1 MTSNSRHAIK
11 PFVCLLLAIAFVF
24 TVVEVSIAGSSP
36 FVCMDFTGL
45 ITTSSGVPV
54 QNGIYAIRCDIYE
67 DSSGGIVRYSE
78 TFPSVLVTRGLYRL
92 RLGSNPGFREVCN
105 TSPLF
110 TEITILSGPGG
121 GFPLTFS
128 PRSLMTGAP
137 YAVGPWFRDDSLS
150 IFCESNVGIGSTT
163 PAQRLTIANQGNLA
177 IDLVNE
183 AQPPNSRRWHIS
195 SVGGSMR
202 FRSMADDETTVQAEA
217 LSLLRNGNV
226 GVGAIVPTEKLEVA
240 GNIKASQFKLG
251 SVTIRAGVG
260 SPEGIVIGS
269 VGDLFLRSDGGQG
282 TVFYVKESGIGNTG
296 WVAK

>member
-11 PFVCLLLAIAFVF
+11 PFAYLLLVIAFVF

-36 FVCMDFTGL
+36 FACMDFTGL

-54 QNGIYAIRCDIYE
+54 QNGIYTIKCDIYD
-67 DSSGGIVRYSE
+67 DSSGNDLLYSE
-78 TFPSVLVTRGLYRL
+78 TFSNVLVSRGLFKVG
-92 RLGSNPGFREVCN
+92 LGSQPGFRAALSK
-105 TSPLF
+105 SPLF
-110 TEITILSGPGG
+110 VETTILTGPGG

-128 PRSLMTGAP
+128 PRSAIAGAP
-137 YAVGPWFRDDSLS
+137 YAVAPWFHDDSS
-150 IFCESNVGIGSTT
+150 NIYCESNVGIGSTA
-163 PAQRLTIANQGNLA
+163 PAQRLKIANQGNLA

-269 VGDLFLRSDGGQG
+269 VGDLILRSDGGNG
-282 TVFYVKESGIGNTG
+282 TVFYVKESGAGPTG

>member
-11 PFVCLLLAIAFVF
+11 PFVCLLLAIAFACTF
-24 TVVEVSIAGSSP
+24 DRASAGNP
-36 FVCMDFTGL
+36 FVWIDFSAL
-45 ITTSSGVPV
+45 ITTSSGAPV
-54 QNGIYAIRCDIYE
+54 QDGIYTIKCDIY
-67 DSSGGIVRYSE
+67 DDGGNELQYSE
-78 TFPSVLVTRGLYRL
+78 TFSNVLVSRGLFKVK
-92 RLGSNPGFREVCN
+92 LGSQLAFRDVFKK
-105 TSPLF
+105 SPLF
-110 TEITILSGPGG
+110 VETTILAGPGG

-137 YAVGPWFRDDSLS
+137 YAVGPWFHDDSLS
-150 IFCESNVGIGSTT
+150 IFCESNVGIGSTA

-183 AQPPNSRRWHIS
+183 AQPPNSRRWHIA
-195 SVGGSMR
+195 SVGGGMR

-240 GNIKASQFKLG
+240 GNVKASQFKLG

-282 TVFYVKESGIGNTG
+282 TVFYVKESGIGNIG